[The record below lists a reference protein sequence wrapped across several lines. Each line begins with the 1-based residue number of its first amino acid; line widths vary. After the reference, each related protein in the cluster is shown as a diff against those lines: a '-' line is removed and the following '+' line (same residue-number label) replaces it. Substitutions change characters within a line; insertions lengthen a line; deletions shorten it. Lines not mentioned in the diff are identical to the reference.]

1 MSIRHRAKNRRA
13 VGAVLAAALSLSLTA
28 CGGGDDGSDKKN
40 AKSPSSTAGAPEQP
54 QQPDQGDGGGESEPG
69 KVLATI
75 NGSNGFQ
82 FTINSA
88 VRDEGGFL
96 TISGVLKNTTGK
108 GLTTPVQWNGT
119 ENEVTMTGPSL
130 AGMTLVDKK
139 AKKRYYVL
147 RDTDDYPLTTTG
159 LSMFTSG
166 QSVDFFAQ
174 FPSPPAETDTVEVQI
189 PLMPTAT
196 IELS

>member
-1 MSIRHRAKNRRA
+1 MSIRHRAKHRRA
-13 VGAVLAAALSLSLTA
+13 AGAVLAAALSLSLTA

-40 AKSPSSTAGAPEQP
+40 AKSSSSTAGAPEQP
-54 QQPDQGDGGGESEPG
+54 QQPDQGDGGDTPESA

-88 VRDEGGFL
+88 VRDQGGFL
-96 TISGVLKNTTGK
+96 TVSGVLKNTSGK

-119 ENEVTMTGPSL
+119 ENEVTRTGPSL

-147 RDTDDYPLTTTG
+147 RDTDGYPLTTTG
-159 LSMFTSG
+159 LSMFTAG

-174 FPSPPAETDTVEVQI
+174 FPAPPGETETAEIQI